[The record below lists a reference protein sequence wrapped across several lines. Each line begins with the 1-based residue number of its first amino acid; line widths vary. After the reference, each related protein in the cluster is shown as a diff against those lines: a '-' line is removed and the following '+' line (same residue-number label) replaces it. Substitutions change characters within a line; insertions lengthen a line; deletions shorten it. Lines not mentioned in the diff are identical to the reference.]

1 MPRQNTWTNSDGLV
15 VGFGTHSV
23 DNGVPAEDAASGAFK
38 VLKLELIGTQIPL
51 TPVVAPQAVLMKRG
65 TLIKR
70 ATLVVSEAFVGATA
84 VINIG
89 TYSAAGVV
97 DDADGID
104 PIAIAEIGTIGAVV
118 NCDGAL
124 VGTELTAG
132 ATSNSDVT
140 IAFDYDTAALTAG
153 RGILT
158 IEYLEPDYKTA
169 VAS

>member
-23 DNGVPAEDAASGAFK
+23 DNGVPAEDAGNGTFK
-38 VLKLELIGTQIPL
+38 SIKLELIGTQIPL
-51 TPVVAPQAVLMKRG
+51 TPVVAPQSALIKRG
-65 TLIKR
+65 SLIKR

-84 VINIG
+84 VINVG
-89 TYSAAGVV
+89 TYSPAGVV

-124 VGTELTAG
+124 VGTELTVG

-158 IEYLEPDYKTA
+158 IEYVEPDYKTA